1 MELRILI
8 IKPPKQYLSEKES
21 EKGYWGFV
29 RCKKDYEEEKEN
41 INKEFKNLVGSI
53 KKEGIEANLLPA
65 IEVENISDLL
75 KKEKEIK
82 KSDVNIVLTI
92 SWGGWYSCGDLIH
105 GIVALSDYVIFYDSF
120 KENIYAGT
128 LFNPPAYKLLEK
140 NGLSEKVFLVEGDK
154 EKIKIILRAIYSLK
168 KISSSN
174 LVCVGPM
181 NPLFGGWF
189 SFKKG
194 TETFGY
200 KTVFYTY
207 DEFVEDFN
215 NFMKDKDKCKEAKRV
230 IEEFISNSEGV
241 IEPTEEKLLRAGIYY
256 LVLKKYVEENES
268 DWITVNCWGKL
279 IEKTESTPC
288 FAFSK
293 FNDDGIVATCEA
305 DPTAMITHYLMRHIS
320 GKPAFFND
328 PTVNEKDGTLIL
340 AHCTSPT
347 KLLGFSKPPFSY
359 QVRTHHE
366 SNYGATPKLIFK
378 EGNVTVTGLSFDMD
392 KMLILKG
399 EVIGSPDLRICRSQV
414 EVKVNNPSEILED
427 WQGFHWVLV
436 YGDYT
441 EEMEIIC
448 KIKKIKGIVYK

>member
-1 MELRILI
+1 MKVRILI
-8 IKPPKQYLSEKES
+8 IKPSKQYLSEKES

-29 RCKKDYEEEKEN
+29 RCRKDYEEEKEN
-41 INKEFKNLVGSI
+41 INNEENLIESI
-53 KKEGIEANLLPA
+53 KKEGIEVNLLPT
-65 IEVENISDLL
+65 IEVENIDDLL
-75 KKEKEIK
+75 KKEEEIK
-82 KSDVNIVLTI
+82 KSDVNIVLAI
-92 SWGGWYSCGDLIH
+92 SGGGWFSCGDLIH
-105 GIVALSDYVIFYDSF
+105 GIVAFSNYVIFYDNF
-120 KENIYAGT
+120 KPNIYAGT

-140 NGLSEKVFLVEGDK
+140 NALSEKVFLVEGDMD
-154 EKIKIILRAIYSLK
+154 KIKIILRAVYSLQ

-181 NPLFGGWF
+181 NSSFGGWI

-194 TETFGY
+194 TEIFGY
-200 KTVFYTY
+200 KTIFYTY
-207 DEFVEDFN
+207 DEFVEEFN
-215 NFMKDKDKCKEAKRV
+215 KFLKDESKCKEAKKV
-230 IEEFISNSEGV
+230 IEEFTSKSKEV

-256 LVLKKYVEENES
+256 LVLKKYVEENKA
-268 DWITVNCWGKL
+268 DWITVNCLGQL
-279 IEKTESTPC
+279 VEKTKATPC
-288 FAFSK
+288 FAFAR
-293 FNDDGIVATCEA
+293 FNDDGVVATCEA

-347 KLLGFSKPPFSY
+347 KFLGFNKPSFPY

-366 SNYGATPKLIFK
+366 SNYGATPKPFFK
-378 EGNVTVTGLSFDMD
+378 EGEVTISGLSFDMER
-392 KMLILKG
+392 MLIVKG

-414 EVKVNNPSEILED
+414 EVKVNNSSGILKD

-441 EEMEIIC
+441 EEMQIIC
-448 KIKKIKGIVYK
+448 EIKKIKDIVYK